1 MVPSGLSS
9 DQTLCQWTEG
19 PRKFAI
25 HLAPGVIGPLGAESK
40 MAFKRVPR
48 RGLEIGGILLGRKE
62 TEGEIT
68 TFSIEGFQP
77 IESEHRTGPSYLLSE
92 SDYVLLQAALAKNS
106 AACIGL
112 YRSHTRSDRPR
123 LQEADTEL
131 FERCFEAGDALY
143 LVLGPVAGVAD
154 LFVRTNSDLRC
165 VHEFAL
171 ASTRESI
178 LALGQ
183 VVRPNPEN
191 PDSPA
196 REGVETSRPGR
207 SRRRDL
213 PLSGSGVGDFGTRLD
228 QPQPSLLR
236 GPKAKA
242 VLHSSIRQGKWRLT
256 AAVVFLALAATA
268 AALSYFHSL
277 SAVRSAGL
285 REPEYLHLTVEQAG
299 TALRIVWDRNSPA
312 IRSATRGVLHIDD
325 GTYHGDQSLAPSQL
339 NSGRFLYEP
348 KSTEE
353 RFRLD
358 LYSVEPNATGT
369 VAIITMSR
377 PLPPAP
383 SFPPGASSA
392 NPATPTPAPLPQPG
406 LHRAPLPAVPLPKQ
420 EIRTSSPKPERPA
433 DAPTSPQ
440 EIPLPIAS
448 ERSKPEPSPEKQN
461 TSTPDPGLSIQAT
474 HVRVSAEP
482 VPASRFSRVL
492 GKVPLFRRLGKPS
505 KAEAPVPLYQ
515 AQPLLKKVPKE
526 EELAQPVTVNVK
538 VNVAESGVVRNAE
551 VIEYGDPPNWTLADA
566 ALAAARRWTFQ
577 PARVED
583 TPVSSSVILHF
594 HFTP

>member
-1 MVPSGLSS
+1 MSSSALSS

-25 HLAPGVIGPLGAESK
+25 HLAPGVIGSLGAESK

-131 FERCFEAGDALY
+131 FEKCFEAGDALY

-178 LALGQ
+178 LASAQ

-191 PDSPA
+191 PDSLA
-196 REGVETSRPGR
+196 HEGVESSRPGR

-213 PLSGSGVGDFGTRLD
+213 PHSESGPGDFGPRLD
-228 QPQPSLLR
+228 HPQSSLVR
-236 GPKAKA
+236 GPEVKAI
-242 VLHSSIRQGKWRLT
+242 LHSSVRQGKWRLT
-256 AAVVFLALAATA
+256 AAVVFLALAATVG
-268 AALSYFHSL
+268 ALSYYHRL
-277 SAVRSAGL
+277 SSVRSAGL
-285 REPEYLHLTVEQAG
+285 RQPEYIHLTVEQAG

-339 NSGRFLYEP
+339 NAGSFLYEP
-348 KSTEE
+348 KSAEE

-369 VAIITMSR
+369 VEIITMSR
-377 PLPPAP
+377 PLHPAP
-383 SFPPGASSA
+383 SVPSSASST
-392 NPATPTPAPLPQPG
+392 NPAPTPTLG

-420 EIRTSSPKPERPA
+420 EIRTFSPNLERPA

-448 ERSKPEPSPEKQN
+448 ERSKPAPSPEKQN
-461 TSTPDPGLSIQAT
+461 ASTPDLGLSIQAP
-474 HVRVSAEP
+474 HVRISGEP
-482 VPASRFSRVL
+482 VPASRFGRVL
-492 GKVPLFRRLGKPS
+492 GKVPLFRHLGKPS

-515 AQPLLKKVPKE
+515 ALPLLKKVPKE
-526 EELAQPVTVNVK
+526 EQLARPVTVNVK
-538 VNVAESGVVRNAE
+538 VNVAESGVVSNAE

-566 ALAAARRWTFQ
+566 ALAAARRWTFR
-577 PARVED
+577 PARVEE